1 MRYLFL
7 LLFPSFLFASSEFNL
22 PYDRKAKFLPVEQ
35 IVNPKLLKKDPVII
49 EGLELPEWLDQ
60 TIASEL
66 APFGSYRAADL
77 NGPFHDERCSCA
89 HFRIREG
96 QLTVRVPNYFLN
108 PSQRPKVVVL
118 CTAIYKLIH
127 AKGSQLKN
135 GDFLIYLKDGAD
147 RVTAPYPILCFAKK
161 RTSRYVLIPDWFSLS
176 AEKVNWLKKNDAIAY
191 EIAYAGQRFAQMYLS
206 EEMTYLYLYEVL
218 RRVLE
223 KCNPIPSTS
232 MPS

>member
-77 NGPFHDERCSCA
+77 NGPLHDERCSCA

-135 GDFLIYLKDGAD
+135 GDFLIYLIVNRLQLRKLRPD
-147 RVTAPYPILCFAKK
+147 RIGHVDTNRNPHRNI
-161 RTSRYVLIPDWFSLS
+161 I
-176 AEKVNWLKKNDAIAY
+176 AEH
-191 EIAYAGQRFAQMYLS
+191 FH
-206 EEMTYLYLYEVL
+206 EVWI
-218 RRVLE
+218 V
-223 KCNPIPSTS
+223 
-232 MPS
+232 